1 MKNFRALSGWCIA
14 FVLLAA
20 GCTEEQPGEPLAN
33 KTPSTYL
40 WLFPDSTI
48 AQGVSRQHVRWWG
61 EDPDGIIKGYL
72 FTYGKIIAPGGV
84 LPQPDTLRWTWTTRN
99 DTLVAFPL
107 RTKRDTFDVA
117 VRGVDNRFL
126 SILPEH
132 AVIRLSPS
140 PYWDLNDNGVF
151 DGQDA
156 PLQTLVGSYDLKGS
170 ALPMPIVNQPPAV
183 VFAQNPNDP
192 TTVMAQPETT
202 FTAATF
208 AWVGSDPDGDETIA
222 GYEIALNDTSNE
234 SDWVKLRD
242 NINLISVVVPRQ
254 RSDTATGEVTADL
267 YTGKFSTVRIFDTTI
282 AHLRLDALN
291 TFYLRARDVAGDASP
306 VIQLP
311 SAGGRWY
318 VKKPRSRLLIVSD
331 YIGADSSFAWN
342 YYRSTLGQFAGFE
355 NGEVLNI
362 ARGLTATQKKES
374 KVGVLVPPFID
385 PAFVY
390 TLHLFDL
397 VFWFTDQFPSLAVAQ
412 YPLFQ
417 YPRDPVHHG
426 KVIFSTV
433 FESASDPRGALKD
446 FAPIDSVS
454 SVDLSNNRLLPTLGD
469 TRVPRGYTLDPDST
483 DPGNLYPM
491 LRLDPKA
498 PNGNSLAN
506 YLGYLRPIYRRA
518 DAKYIYHMQAD
529 TRVPA
534 RYVYSPVITDLLSLA
549 SFGSD
554 AWACGVSGAVL
565 HSSDAGTT
573 WNSQTASV
581 GTTNTLRDIRF
592 TDALNGWVVGDGGS
606 IYQTQNGGEAWSNVS
621 VITLENLYGV
631 DFGSDTTAIVVGSNG
646 LLIRSTNGGSSWRSP
661 SSRTSHHL
669 RSVRFFDRSNAIAV
683 GDSGTV
689 VKTTDAGITWSLIPS
704 ITSRALNA
712 VRYATGTLVYAV
724 GSSGTV
730 LRSTDAG
737 DSWIVQSPFTT
748 SDLRGLSFLDQVT
761 GSACGANGVLFRTND
776 GGATW
781 SPAVTGISQPINN
794 NGQILTNFVYSGAGG
809 GIAAATGGII
819 IITSDGGATWSAA
832 PRGNLEMGV
841 IDGPG
846 SDGKRSFAFISLPLH
861 YLNGDGTNVFLFF
874 EKVLSEFGL

>member
-1 MKNFRALSGWCIA
+1 MTGSRALLGWCIA
-14 FVLLAA
+14 FLLLAA
-20 GCTEEQPGEPLAN
+20 GCKEEHPGEPLAN
-33 KTPSTYL
+33 KSPSTYL

-61 EDPDGIIKGYL
+61 EDPDGIVKGYL

-99 DTLVAFPL
+99 DTVVAFPL

-117 VRGVDNRFL
+117 VRGVDNAFL

-132 AVIRLSPS
+132 AVVRLSPS
-140 PYWDLNDNGVF
+140 PYWDVNDNGIY

-156 PLQTLVGSYDLKGS
+156 TLPTLGGSYDPKGTT
-170 ALPMPIVNQPPAV
+170 LPMPLVNQPPTV

-208 AWVGSDPDGDETIA
+208 SWVGSDPDGDETIA
-222 GYEIALNDTSNE
+222 GYEIALNDTSGDSN
-234 SDWVKLRD
+234 WVKLD
-242 NINLISVVVPRQ
+242 ENINLISIVVPRV
-254 RSDTATGEVTADL
+254 RSDTATGEVSADI
-267 YTGKFSTVRIFDTTI
+267 YVGKFSTVRIFDTTI

-291 TFYLRARDVAGDASP
+291 TFYLRARDVAGDMSQL
-306 VIQLP
+306 VQLP
-311 SAGGRWY
+311 ASGGRWY

-331 YIGADSSFAWN
+331 YISSDSAAAWN
-342 YYRSTLGQFAGFE
+342 FYRQTLAQFPGFE

-362 ARGLTATQKKES
+362 ARGLTAQQKKES

-417 YPRDPVHHG
+417 YVRDPAHHG

-469 TRVPRGYTLDPDST
+469 TRVPRGYTLNPDST
-483 DPGNLYPM
+483 EPGNLYPM
-491 LRLDPKA
+491 LRLNPTDRF
-498 PNGNSLAN
+498 GNSLAN

-529 TRVPA
+529 ARVPA
-534 RYVYSPVITDLLSLA
+534 RYVYSPVISDLLSLA
-549 SFGSD
+549 SVGSE
-554 AWACGVSGAVL
+554 AWACGVSGTVL
-565 HSSDAGTT
+565 YSSDAGTS
-573 WNSQTASV
+573 WSSQTPFI
-581 GTTNTLRDIRF
+581 GTTNTLREIRF
-592 TDALNGWVVGDGGS
+592 TDPLNGWVVGDGGS
-606 IYQTQNGGEAWSNVS
+606 IYQTQNGGGTWSNIS

-631 DFGSDTTAIVVGSNG
+631 DFGSDTTVVVVGSNG
-646 LLIRSTNGGSSWRSP
+646 LLIRSTNGGNSWKSP
-661 SSRTSHHL
+661 ASRTSHHL
-669 RSVRFFDRSNAIAV
+669 RSVRFYDRSSGIAV

-689 VKTTDAGITWSLIPS
+689 VKTTDAGITWRLIPS

-712 VRYATGTLVYAV
+712 VRYSTNAVVYAV
-724 GSSGTV
+724 GGSGT
-730 LRSTDAG
+730 LIRSTDAG
-737 DSWIVQSPFTT
+737 DSWVLQSPFTL
-748 SDLRGLSFLDQVT
+748 SDLRGLSFLDQSN
-761 GSACGANGVLFRTND
+761 GAACGANGVIFQTHD
-776 GGATW
+776 GGVTW
-781 SPAVTGISQPINN
+781 IQSATGISQPINN
-794 NGQILTNFVYSGAGG
+794 NGQILTNLIYANAGSA
-809 GIAAATGGII
+809 IAVATGGII
-819 IITSDGGATWSAA
+819 IMTSDGGASWSTT
-832 PRGNLEMGV
+832 PRGHLEMGV
-841 IDGPG
+841 IDGAG
-846 SDGKRSFAFISLPLH
+846 NDGKRGFAFLSLPLH

-874 EKVLSEFGL
+874 QKVLSEFGL